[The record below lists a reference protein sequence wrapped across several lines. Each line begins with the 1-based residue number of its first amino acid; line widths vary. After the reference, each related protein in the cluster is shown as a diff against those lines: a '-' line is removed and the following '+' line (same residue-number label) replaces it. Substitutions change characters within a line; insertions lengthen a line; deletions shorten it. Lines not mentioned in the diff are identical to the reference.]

1 MESPEYT
8 HPLNKALTPREGS
21 TITRGPWRI
30 EGERAEGERAH
41 KIIDRAPTKG
51 RTKGTLTA
59 KRRTTASVS
68 EGIGLAYEW
77 FLELPVPVVL
87 LVLWVGGVA
96 LLGACALLAYA
107 AISTLVGI
115 VAGAF

>member
-1 MESPEYT
+1 MESPEYSRP
-8 HPLNKALTPREGS
+8 HIKALTPRGES

-30 EGERAEGERAH
+30 EGGRAH
-41 KIIDRAPTKG
+41 KVIDRAPTKG
-51 RTKGTLTA
+51 RTEGTPTA

-107 AISTLVGI
+107 VISTLMGI

>member
-8 HPLNKALTPREGS
+8 RPHNKALTPREGEHDH
-21 TITRGPWRI
+21 TRAVAYRG
-30 EGERAEGERAH
+30 GRAH
-41 KIIDRAPTKG
+41 KVIDRAPTKG

-87 LVLWVGGVA
+87 LVLWVGGVT
-96 LLGACALLAYA
+96 LLGACALLAHA
-107 AISTLVGI
+107 ALSALVGI

>member
-1 MESPEYT
+1 MESPEHT
-8 HPLNKALTPREGS
+8 RPHNKALTPREGS
-21 TITRGPWRI
+21 TIPRGPWRT
-30 EGERAEGERAH
+30 EGGRAH
-41 KIIDRAPTKG
+41 KVIDRAPTKG
-51 RTKGTLTA
+51 RTKGRLTA

-107 AISTLVGI
+107 AISTLVEI
-115 VAGAF
+115 VAGVF

>member
-8 HPLNKALTPREGS
+8 RPLIKALTPREES

-30 EGERAEGERAH
+30 EGGQAH
-41 KIIDRAPTKG
+41 KVIDRAPTKRG
-51 RTKGTLTA
+51 TKDTPTA

-87 LVLWVGGVA
+87 LVLWVGGVT
-96 LLGACALLAYA
+96 LLGACALLAYTG
-107 AISTLVGI
+107 ISTLMGI

>member
-8 HPLNKALTPREGS
+8 HPHIKALTPREES

-30 EGERAEGERAH
+30 ERGRGH
-41 KIIDRAPTKG
+41 KVIDRAPRKG
-51 RTKGTLTA
+51 RAEGTPPA
-59 KRRTTASVS
+59 KRRTTVSVS
-68 EGIGLAYEW
+68 VGIGLAYEW

-96 LLGACALLAYA
+96 LVGACALLAYA
-107 AISTLVGI
+107 TISTLVGI

>member
-1 MESPEYT
+1 MESPEYSRP
-8 HPLNKALTPREGS
+8 HNKALTLREGS

-30 EGERAEGERAH
+30 EGGRAH
-41 KIIDRAPTKG
+41 KVIDRAPTKG
-51 RTKGTLTA
+51 RTEGTPTE

-107 AISTLVGI
+107 VISTPMGI

>member
-8 HPLNKALTPREGS
+8 RPHTKALTPREGS
-21 TITRGPWRI
+21 TITREPWRT
-30 EGERAEGERAH
+30 ERGRAH
-41 KIIDRAPTKG
+41 EVIERAPTKG
-51 RTKGTLTA
+51 RTKGTPTE

-68 EGIGLAYEW
+68 EGMGLAYER

-87 LVLWVGGVA
+87 VVLWVGGVA
-96 LLGACALLAYA
+96 LLGACALSAYA
-107 AISTLVGI
+107 IISTLVGI

>member
-1 MESPEYT
+1 VAY
-8 HPLNKALTPREGS
+8 
-21 TITRGPWRI
+21 RGGR
-30 EGERAEGERAH
+30 RAH
-41 KIIDRAPTKG
+41 KVIDRAPTKG
-51 RTKGTLTA
+51 RTESTPTA

-96 LLGACALLAYA
+96 LLAACALLAYA
-107 AISTLVGI
+107 VISTLMGI

>member
-1 MESPEYT
+1 METPEYT
-8 HPLNKALTPREGS
+8 RPHIKALAPPEGS

-30 EGERAEGERAH
+30 EGGRAH
-41 KIIDRAPTKG
+41 KKVIERAPTKG
-51 RTKGTLTA
+51 RTKGTPTA

-87 LVLWVGGVA
+87 LVLWVGGAA
-96 LLGACALLAYA
+96 LLGACALLTHA

>member
-8 HPLNKALTPREGS
+8 RPHDKALTPREGS
-21 TITRGPWRI
+21 TIARGPWRI
-30 EGERAEGERAH
+30 EGGRAH
-41 KIIDRAPTKG
+41 KVIDRAPREG
-51 RTKGTLTA
+51 RTEGTLTA
-59 KRRTTASVS
+59 KRRTSASVS

-77 FLELPVPVVL
+77 FLELPVLVVL

-115 VAGAF
+115 VAGGAF

>member
-8 HPLNKALTPREGS
+8 RPHNKALTPREGS
-21 TITRGPWRI
+21 TITRRPWRT
-30 EGERAEGERAH
+30 ERGRAP
-41 KIIDRAPTKG
+41 KVIDRAPTKG
-51 RTKGTLTA
+51 RTKGTPTA

-68 EGIGLAYEW
+68 VGIRLAYEW

-96 LLGACALLAYA
+96 LLGACALSAYA
-107 AISTLVGI
+107 VISTLVEI